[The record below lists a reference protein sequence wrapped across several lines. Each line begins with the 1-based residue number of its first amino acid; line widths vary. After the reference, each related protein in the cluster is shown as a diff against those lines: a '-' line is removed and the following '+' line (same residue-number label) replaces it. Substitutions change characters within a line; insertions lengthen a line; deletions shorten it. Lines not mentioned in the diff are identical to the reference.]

1 MNHEKFESVDRIEL
15 SKESAERLGKTAT
28 SLVHDITEQTIDDRT
43 KERETEA
50 REELEYW
57 ASEYRDIELAFSK
70 REKKADLKEY
80 QKWEA
85 EARMAFSNVE
95 KAERDCHF
103 ASLYEKDA
111 TEKLAAVEGKDSIEA
126 YAGNFYDER
135 NQKLADV
142 ILASN
147 NEDAKQDKNIVMGLH
162 KFVAEYIHVCND
174 SELRRTD
181 PLSYQKRRQKRHNDM
196 IERINEINHL
206 AEKYGVD
213 RLIFRDFKTNDFAYD
228 SRLDRT
234 GETNARAEYDR
245 SSVEN
250 YVRTAFSKDF
260 YDSEKGKGDLY
271 YDQNKSIVAQFHSGN

>member
-1 MNHEKFESVDRIEL
+1 MSHEKFELPNEKEL
-15 SKESAERLGKTAT
+15 SRENTKNLGKITT
-28 SLVHDITEQTIDDRT
+28 DFVYDIDEQVESTRAE
-43 KERETEA
+43 KHELEA
-50 REELEYW
+50 RDELQYW

-95 KAERDCHF
+95 KAERSCHF
-103 ASLYEKDA
+103 DSLYEKDA
-111 TEKLAAVEGKDSIEA
+111 FERLATIEGKDSIEA

-135 NQKLADV
+135 SRKLAKA
-142 ILASN
+142 ILSSN
-147 NEDAKQDKNIVMGLH
+147 NEDAKQDKNIAGGLH
-162 KFVAEYIHVCND
+162 KLVAEYIHVCND

-181 PLSYQKRRQKRHNDM
+181 PLIYQKRRQRRHNDM

-213 RLIFRDFKTNDFAYD
+213 RLVFRDFKTNDFAYD
-228 SRLDRT
+228 SHLDRT

-250 YVRTAFSKDF
+250 YVRIAFSKDF
-260 YDSEKGKGDLY
+260 DSSETGRGDTY
-271 YDQNKSIVAQFHSGN
+271 YDQNKSIVAQFHSSN